1 MKIISKNYFKSRVEI
16 NSQFFIHHKFMFM
29 RISSKFEV
37 QNWEL
42 EVEIVKES
50 MGNEDSKLKSLTR

>member
-1 MKIISKNYFKSRVEI
+1 
-16 NSQFFIHHKFMFM
+16 MFM